1 MTIHAHVRSKS
12 DAFAFADRFF
22 SFERDTVRSER
33 AGYPV
38 YSDAKDFYNYVC
50 DLGNRLEVNFI
61 DGDTLNI
68 WF

>member
-1 MTIHAHVRSKS
+1 MTIHAHVKSKS

-22 SFERDTVRSER
+22 SFERDTFRSER

-38 YSDAKDFYNYVC
+38 YSGREFYNYVC
-50 DLGNRLEVNFI
+50 DLGDRLEVNFV